1 MTPAMDAEYKAIIDD
16 DAKSITQSIA
26 WHDAPDDPTVQEF
39 RVNVD
44 CPNAAAMFIKG
55 RYNPSAGKLSYTLVM
70 QSVGRIY
77 GLDLGASHRNP
88 NGDRIGDTH
97 KNYRA
102 EGARDNW
109 AYAPEDITA
118 SCDDPVGVWHQ
129 FCAEA
134 NIRHTGIMPQPPIS
148 RKMPV

>member
-1 MTPAMDAEYKAIIDD
+1 MNPEMDADYKAIIDD
-16 DAKSITQSIA
+16 EAKSITANIV
-26 WHDAPDDPTVQEF
+26 WHDAPDGSTAQEF

-44 CPNAAAMFIKG
+44 YPNADAMFIKG

-88 NGDRIGDTH
+88 NGVRVGDTH

-118 SCDDPVGVWHQ
+118 SWESPVEVWRQ

-134 NIRHTGIMPQPPIS
+134 NIRYTGIMPLPPIN
-148 RKMPV
+148 RKMRI